1 MNLLMLILAAGSV
14 SVVFLPLGYLVGILH
29 EAYAYRGDTT
39 ITHIRRVETTCI
51 HCRRMRKFTRRGI
64 YR

>member
-1 MNLLMLILAAGSV
+1 MSLLSILLLVIIAGI
-14 SVVFLPLGYLVGILH
+14 VFYISNMISSAMCGSTGTFT
-29 EAYAYRGDTT
+29 E
-39 ITHIRRVETTCI
+39 IRRVETTCI